1 MDKKV
6 TGIVAYFTLIGWLVA
21 YLAGDKNGAKF
32 HLNQALVLAIAEIVL
47 GVAGSILGIIP
58 IIGWLIS
65 TVLSILLFIC
75 WVLGLVGAIKGEE
88 KPVPVVGTIKILK

>member
-6 TGIVAYFTLIGWLVA
+6 TGIVAYFTLVGWLIA

-47 GVAGSILGIIP
+47 GLLGKVLGLIP
-58 IIGWLIS
+58 IIGWIIS
-65 TVLSILLFIC
+65 SVLSILLFVC

-88 KPVPVVGTIKILK
+88 KPVPVVGSIKILK

>member
-6 TGIVAYFTLIGWLVA
+6 TGIVAYFTLVGWLIA

-47 GVAGSILGIIP
+47 GVLGNILGLIP
-58 IIGWLIS
+58 ILGWIIS
-65 TVLSILLFIC
+65 SVLSILLFVC

-88 KPVPVVGTIKILK
+88 KPVPVVGSIKILK